1 MKVMSYNTLFGGF
14 DGTDDRRFL
23 AQKEV
28 VEAVNPDVLLVQEA
42 KQFEANG
49 HRRFYQVEAA
59 LNRRGFLALAPH
71 TGQNTAI
78 FVRDGIQPLA
88 FESDSVHFHHAA
100 ALGTFNIPGFE
111 QPITFISAHLCPF
124 GPQVRLAEAAYLA
137 SHAAPDKLTL
147 VAGDFNSVSPYD
159 PEPIGWETLPSH
171 FQARYL
177 SLDGKTADKRILE
190 TLYLAGF
197 SDIAHCF
204 QQHTEATV
212 PGKAFKGTEFIPFRS
227 DYILASAALAETA
240 ISYAVIKNDHT
251 DMASDHYPV
260 VAEFGSHSLE

>member
-1 MKVMSYNTLFGGF
+1 
-14 DGTDDRRFL
+14 
-23 AQKEV
+23 
-28 VEAVNPDVLLVQEA
+28 
-42 KQFEANG
+42 
-49 HRRFYQVEAA
+49 
-59 LNRRGFLALAPH
+59 
-71 TGQNTAI
+71 
-78 FVRDGIQPLA
+78 
-88 FESDSVHFHHAA
+88 
-100 ALGTFNIPGFE
+100 
-111 QPITFISAHLCPF
+111 
-124 GPQVRLAEAAYLA
+124 
-137 SHAAPDKLTL
+137 

-197 SDIAHCF
+197 SDIAHRF

-227 DYILASAALAETA
+227 DYSLASAALAETA